1 MDYLKELFRRP
12 GVRRI
17 FLLAVLCLVFY
28 LMRSLLP
35 LFLLAFIFII
45 LIDGAQ
51 KFLYRYLHRFLPH
64 NRSPIVVF
72 LYLLVL
78 GVLVVVV
85 WKYAPAIVKE
95 STDVIQTVAFSI
107 ERYLKMPDSG
117 NVFIDYLRNQAK
129 NVKLSEYATNSSKYI
144 IGVISSVGS
153 FGFNFLMALILS
165 LFFMLQ
171 KTRIRAFFSAFAG
184 SKIGW
189 MYHDLAYFGR
199 EFTNSFG
206 KVLQTQILISF
217 INSLFSLTILWILG
231 FPNLMGL
238 GIMIFLLGIIPVA
251 GVFISLVPLS
261 LIAYNVGGMRY
272 VLYVVVLIAVLHTL
286 EGYVLNP
293 KLMSD
298 KTKLPVFVTFM
309 VLVVSEHFLGIWGLL
324 VGIPIFIFLLDI
336 LGVDVEKIQ
345 FRRKPAAAA
354 PAQPKQGGPSAG
366 A

>member
-17 FLLAVLCLVFY
+17 LLLAALCLILY
-28 LMRSLLP
+28 LMRGLLP
-35 LFLLAFIFII
+35 LFLLAFIFIV

-51 KFLYRYLHRFLPH
+51 KFLYRYLHRILPH

-85 WKYAPAIVKE
+85 WKYAPAIVQE
-95 STDVIQTVAFSI
+95 STDVIQTVASSI
-107 ERYLKMPDSG
+107 EKYLRMPDSG

-129 NVKLSEYATNSSKYI
+129 NIKLSEYATNSSKYI

-171 KTRIRAFFSAFAG
+171 KSRIRAFFAAFSG
-184 SKIGW
+184 SRLGW

-199 EFTNSFG
+199 EFTNTFG

-217 INSLFSLTILWILG
+217 INSLLSLAILWILG
-231 FPNLMGL
+231 FPNLLGL
-238 GIMIFLLGIIPVA
+238 GIMVFLLGIIPVA

-272 VLYVVVLIAVLHTL
+272 VLYIVVLIAVLHVM

-298 KTKLPVFVTFM
+298 KTKLPVFVTFV
-309 VLVVSEHFLGIWGLL
+309 VLLVSEHFLGIWGLL

-336 LGVDVEKIQ
+336 LGVDVEKIP
-345 FRRKPAAAA
+345 FRRRPAA
-354 PAQPKQGGPSAG
+354 PAAQRKPPAG